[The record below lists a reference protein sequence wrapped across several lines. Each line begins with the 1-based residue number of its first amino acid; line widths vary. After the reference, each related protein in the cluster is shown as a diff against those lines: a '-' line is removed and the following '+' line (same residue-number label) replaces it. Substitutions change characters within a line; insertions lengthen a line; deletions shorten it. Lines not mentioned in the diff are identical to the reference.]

1 MSYFQG
7 PDWVFKT
14 ELPSWAEE
22 TWTDQECSDKYS
34 LFSLMMTMRNMW
46 DVIIVIRCFG
56 RTLLENL
63 INLLLN
69 THGLT
74 TEYTDIG
81 FPSIIITAMGIRWD
95 FGPAPILKTFMW
107 SIIHP
112 F

>member
-1 MSYFQG
+1 MNGLRSGLSRIQTIIG
-7 PDWVFKT
+7 
-14 ELPSWAEE
+14 LPIKLDS
-22 TWTDQECSDKYS
+22 
-34 LFSLMMTMRNMW
+34 
-46 DVIIVIRCFG
+46 IG

-81 FPSIIITAMGIRWD
+81 FPSKIITAMGIRWD

-107 SIIHP
+107 SIMHQ